1 MKTSEKLCLTI
12 GLAVLTAAAGA
23 SQEQRVKMAD
33 LPAAVR
39 ATVKAQSVG
48 AKIRG
53 FSKEVENGKTLYE
66 AEMTV
71 NGHGKDIEM
80 DSTGA
85 VVEVE
90 EEVNFGSIPEA
101 ARSAIKKGAA
111 GGKVLKVESV
121 THGTTLVA
129 YEAAVSK
136 AGKHSE
142 VRVDPEGKP
151 APESD

>member
-1 MKTSEKLCLTI
+1 MI
-12 GLAVLTAAAGA
+12 
-23 SQEQRVKMAD
+23 
-33 LPAAVR
+33 
-39 ATVKAQSVG
+39 
-48 AKIRG
+48 
-53 FSKEVENGKTLYE
+53 
-66 AEMTV
+66 V

-90 EEVNFGSIPEA
+90 EEVDLGSIPEA
-101 ARSAIKKGAA
+101 ARSAIEKGAE

-142 VRVDPEGKP
+142 VWVDPEGKP
-151 APESD
+151 APETD